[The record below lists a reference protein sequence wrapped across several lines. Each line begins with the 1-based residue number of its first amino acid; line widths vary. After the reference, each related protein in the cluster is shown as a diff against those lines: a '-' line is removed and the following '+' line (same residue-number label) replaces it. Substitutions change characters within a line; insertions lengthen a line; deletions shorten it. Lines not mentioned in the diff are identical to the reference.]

1 MSLMTQQVLKT
12 LVVIGALLLGMGD
25 ASAQVPLRSRAAKS
39 ARPAVHFPL
48 AVGNRWTYIE
58 TGRFAS
64 GRLDV
69 SVTES
74 RGFNHQE
81 YFRLVG
87 YAGEPAWVRMTA
99 DDQLVAFD
107 PDTSLETVWYDFGA
121 EIDVPWRSGLPLDCT
136 GEAQITSKPPYA
148 DDTVAQIAPA
158 FLTIQYGPTQC
169 ADAGLVEEIFVPS
182 MGMVRR
188 VSQSIAGPRTLSLAH
203 AQVGGRVIGSS
214 GLTVSLTLSQAV
226 YVADLEPPVDV
237 GHSVPTLNA
246 TLTIRNTTD
255 SPVKIVTATGQ
266 QFDFEIRD
274 ANGTVVYRWSDGKFF
289 TQALTNIDLS
299 PGERNFSIEV
309 PLGEEGVAFPAGSY
323 TIEGWVTGGA
333 PKRYSATSGFELVH
347 AL

>member
-1 MSLMTQQVLKT
+1 MTKKVWKT
-12 LVVIGALLLGMGD
+12 VVVMGALLLGMGD
-25 ASAQVPLRSRAAKS
+25 AGAQVPLRSRAAKS
-39 ARPAVHFPL
+39 ARPVVHFPL

-58 TGRFAS
+58 TGSFAS

-69 SVTES
+69 SVTEN

-87 YAGEPAWVRMTA
+87 YAGDPAWVRLT
-99 DDQLVAFD
+99 DDYRLVAFE
-107 PDTSLETVWYDFGA
+107 PDTGLETVWYDFGA
-121 EIDVPWRSGLPLDCT
+121 EIDAAWSSGLPLDCT
-136 GEAQITSKPPYA
+136 GTAQITSKPSYA
-148 DDTVAQIAPA
+148 DDRITQIAPA

-169 ADAGLVEEIFVPS
+169 ADVGLVEEIFVPG
-182 MGMVRR
+182 MGLIRR

-214 GLTVSLTLSQAV
+214 GLRVSLSLNQAV
-226 YVADLEPPVDV
+226 YVADLEPPADSSR
-237 GHSVPTLNA
+237 SVPTLNA

-299 PGERNFSIEV
+299 PGQRNFSIEV
-309 PLGEEGVAFPAGSY
+309 PLGNDGVAFPAGSY
-323 TIEGWVTGGA
+323 TIEGWITGGA
-333 PKRYSATSGFELVH
+333 PKSYSAMSGFDLVH